1 VGKKWEKVITFDKSS
16 LKSGFDGADIGD
28 HELQWA
34 RDVIF
39 DNKVLESAPGRSII
53 GTEILGGYPVD
64 GVCRSWDKLGNKTFI
79 RALNGVIE
87 RWSGTAWVNVLSGL
101 KADVPYDFLNV
112 NDKTAIVNGYDDA
125 REFVPSTNGIRK
137 LGLEPP
143 RFFKKIAY
151 FEDAEESL
159 WSLGADAAFDS
170 LVYRIEEISGTSK
183 QSLGLEAPS
192 TLSRTSTLTYTTA
205 QDFSLFSNG
214 ISISN
219 DAFFCISI
227 LHRTRAYVDSIVITF
242 TTSTGN
248 TYTLTIDGEE
258 LDPIDER
265 DNVWTIILAKK
276 ARFVA
281 TGTPSWA
288 TITSFSITLTGQTG
302 TAQVFMDNC
311 YWKNPPMEATAYKK
325 QIDNFEGL
333 PSGWTVTN
341 GTLSDD
347 PDPDH
352 RVEGSKSLTVTRS
365 ASPTTISKT
374 VVLDLSQ
381 FPDEVVAQASDQ
393 ICLSVLVPAT
403 TYLTSITVKL
413 YTDDT
418 HYFHYTFTVASGEI
432 KASGTEAWNY
442 LRKAKASF
450 TDFGTAN
457 WAVITKIELS
467 YISTGALWLVF
478 DNWSLE
484 PAQDIKVLAT
494 MDYEDE
500 AWVFSGTDHGYSS
513 DESNKVEG
521 SSSAWIE
528 CRARPG
534 TSGYAQL
541 TLTAP
546 VDLTALGAG
555 IVSGDTDVISFWVT
569 IKPMSVGYSSYPTIE
584 NIRVEIDCN
593 TGDFA
598 TDYFWY
604 ELSPSA
610 IFGFMTS
617 IQVFYPEY
625 GIYLMDGYGRIEIKK
640 EDFTR
645 VGITGGKGWSTVKAY
660 RLSAKAINAGSD
672 LALKVYFDD
681 LVMKRMEALLSGI
694 YQWAYIFLASDGT
707 KSGLS
712 EWTEQ
717 VTLSGSKAILNLI
730 SISGDSD
737 VVEKRFYRKGGS
749 LGSDARVD
757 FSVFDN
763 VTTIYCPDTLDHNL
777 GELLDESEIPPGIIR
792 VPMGSKWGPK
802 FKGEYILY
810 RDPSN
815 LRRAYYSL
823 PDNIYGWSELRAY
836 DFESDLLDVFIE
848 DNILFFNTKNG
859 IKSLSKAMS
868 EATPSD
874 FHETAIIKHSMGPF
888 ASCQVDEERAIVS
901 YEGVYIFNGASVRYI
916 SDDVKDYF
924 DPATYTIQD
933 AIVFYRKRHLYI
945 SVMRTGGLRKFLD
958 CYLKVDGTVAWRTS
972 DYIVNCFCVAEGIGD
987 NNEIY
992 VGDRQGNVYQF
1003 DSGYVSDFEVITRD
1017 FPANPIDPFE
1027 EVILAEIYV
1036 MARSLSINPGAVQVQ
1051 FRINQRLEPLVTKL
1065 FPAVGHLSSIYRL
1078 YHAQLRGIEDYLKGH
1093 KIGLV
1098 VTPSVG
1104 DKHQA
1109 IEAIKL
1115 VGEIAPLEEI
1125 YEIDLL
1131 ALQLT
1136 SSLPFELTDDTHLYL
1151 PAESEI
1157 GENKTE
1163 ESVKGFIL
1171 LETGDCV
1178 LLETGFRIFLD

>member
-1 VGKKWEKVITFDKSS
+1 
-16 LKSGFDGADIGD
+16 
-28 HELQWA
+28 
-34 RDVIF
+34 
-39 DNKVLESAPGRSII
+39 
-53 GTEILGGYPVD
+53 
-64 GVCRSWDKLGNKTFI
+64 
-79 RALNGVIE
+79 
-87 RWSGTAWVNVLSGL
+87 
-101 KADVPYDFLNV
+101 
-112 NDKTAIVNGYDDA
+112 
-125 REFVPSTNGIRK
+125 
-137 LGLEPP
+137 
-143 RFFKKIAY
+143 
-151 FEDAEESL
+151 
-159 WSLGADAAFDS
+159 
-170 LVYRIEEISGTSK
+170 
-183 QSLGLEAPS
+183 
-192 TLSRTSTLTYTTA
+192 
-205 QDFSLFSNG
+205 
-214 ISISN
+214 
-219 DAFFCISI
+219 
-227 LHRTRAYVDSIVITF
+227 
-242 TTSTGN
+242 
-248 TYTLTIDGEE
+248 
-258 LDPIDER
+258 
-265 DNVWTIILAKK
+265 
-276 ARFVA
+276 
-281 TGTPSWA
+281 
-288 TITSFSITLTGQTG
+288 
-302 TAQVFMDNC
+302 
-311 YWKNPPMEATAYKK
+311 
-325 QIDNFEGL
+325 
-333 PSGWTVTN
+333 
-341 GTLSDD
+341 
-347 PDPDH
+347 
-352 RVEGSKSLTVTRS
+352 
-365 ASPTTISKT
+365 
-374 VVLDLSQ
+374 
-381 FPDEVVAQASDQ
+381 
-393 ICLSVLVPAT
+393 
-403 TYLTSITVKL
+403 
-413 YTDDT
+413 
-418 HYFHYTFTVASGEI
+418 
-432 KASGTEAWNY
+432 
-442 LRKAKASF
+442 
-450 TDFGTAN
+450 
-457 WAVITKIELS
+457 
-467 YISTGALWLVF
+467 
-478 DNWSLE
+478 
-484 PAQDIKVLAT
+484 

-848 DNILFFNTKNG
+848 DNILR
-859 IKSLSKAMS
+859 
-868 EATPSD
+868 
-874 FHETAIIKHSMGPF
+874 MG
-888 ASCQVDEERAIVS
+888 
-901 YEGVYIFNGASVRYI
+901 
-916 SDDVKDYF
+916 
-924 DPATYTIQD
+924 
-933 AIVFYRKRHLYI
+933 
-945 SVMRTGGLRKFLD
+945 
-958 CYLKVDGTVAWRTS
+958 
-972 DYIVNCFCVAEGIGD
+972 
-987 NNEIY
+987 
-992 VGDRQGNVYQF
+992 
-1003 DSGYVSDFEVITRD
+1003 
-1017 FPANPIDPFE
+1017 
-1027 EVILAEIYV
+1027 
-1036 MARSLSINPGAVQVQ
+1036 
-1051 FRINQRLEPLVTKL
+1051 
-1065 FPAVGHLSSIYRL
+1065 
-1078 YHAQLRGIEDYLKGH
+1078 
-1093 KIGLV
+1093 
-1098 VTPSVG
+1098 
-1104 DKHQA
+1104 
-1109 IEAIKL
+1109 
-1115 VGEIAPLEEI
+1115 
-1125 YEIDLL
+1125 
-1131 ALQLT
+1131 
-1136 SSLPFELTDDTHLYL
+1136 SSLFQKL
-1151 PAESEI
+1151 
-1157 GENKTE
+1157 
-1163 ESVKGFIL
+1163 
-1171 LETGDCV
+1171 
-1178 LLETGFRIFLD
+1178 